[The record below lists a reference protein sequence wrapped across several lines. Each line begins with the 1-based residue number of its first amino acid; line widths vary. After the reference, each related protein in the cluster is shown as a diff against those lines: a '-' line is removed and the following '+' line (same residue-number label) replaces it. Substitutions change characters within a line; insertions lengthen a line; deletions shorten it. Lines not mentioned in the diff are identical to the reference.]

1 MNMSKNNII
10 FKCFYYK
17 PKEKYNPTTQADKI
31 RKREF
36 LSCSS
41 SYNYVSYVNTGAE
54 NKLPKDFTEYVGNN
68 EKSYGAFNQDG
79 LLTDKQ
85 QKGLKK
91 LLRTTQSC
99 IWDCIISFKEEFGD
113 KYCRDYE
120 QAYNFLKSELPKF
133 FTRAG
138 LDKNNIIW
146 YAGLHENTDN
156 KHIHISFFE
165 KEPMYFKNGG
175 KLSYHNGTIAKDV
188 LIDSKRIFE
197 QKLTNITAEI
207 VKARKDLDDEFNRFL
222 TPSQLTKKLDKML
235 TNLYSQMPESGRI
248 SYDSENMSYL
258 QKDIDKITKFVLLHN
273 EQTKKSYLTFEDEIF
288 KLHRWQKER
297 DYRTTER
304 YKKDLF
310 RRLGNKIIQ
319 TAMQIARLKE
329 KAKAQEIYNS
339 KQRYYE
345 KKRKAKILDNILD
358 LMEQSAIIAEEQI
371 NNFKRYFDNLEYM
384 RKQAEYEN
392 SKDKDFEM

>member
-1 MNMSKNNII
+1 MSKNNII

-31 RKREF
+31 KKREF
-36 LSCSS
+36 LSCTS

-54 NKLPKDFTEYVGNN
+54 NKLPKDFTEYVGNH

-85 QKGLKK
+85 QKELKQM
-91 LLRTTQSC
+91 LRITQSC
-99 IWDCIISFKEEFGD
+99 IWDCIISFKEDFGD

-156 KHIHISFFE
+156 KHIHLSFFE
-165 KEPMYFKNGG
+165 KEPQYFKNGG
-175 KLSYHNGTIAKDV
+175 KLSYHNGTIPKDV

-197 QKLTNITAEI
+197 QKLTNATAEI
-207 VKARKDLDDEFNRFL
+207 VRARKDLNDEFNRFL

-235 TNLYSQMPESGRI
+235 TNIYSQMPNAGRI
-248 SYDSENMSYL
+248 SYDSDNMSYL
-258 QKDIDKITKFVLLHN
+258 KKDIDNITRFALLHN
-273 EQTKKSYLTFEDEIF
+273 EQTKKSYMEFEDEIY
-288 KLHRWQKER
+288 KLKRWQEER
-297 DYRTTER
+297 DYKTTESYR
-304 YKKDLF
+304 QDLF
-310 RRLGNKIIQ
+310 RRLGNKVIQ
-319 TAMQIARLKE
+319 TAMQLGRLKD
-329 KAKAQEIYNS
+329 KSKAQEIYNS

-345 KKRKAKILDNILD
+345 KKRKAKLLDNILK
-358 LMEQSAIIAEEQI
+358 LMEQSAIIAQEQI
-371 NNFKRYFDNLEYM
+371 DDFKRYFDNLEYM
-384 RKQAEYEN
+384 RKQEEYKS
-392 SKDKDFEM
+392 SKHSEFEM

>member
-1 MNMSKNNII
+1 MSKNNII

-31 RKREF
+31 KKREF
-36 LSCSS
+36 LSCTS
-41 SYNYVSYVNTGAE
+41 SYNYVSYVDTGAE
-54 NKLPKDFTEYVGNN
+54 NKLPKDFTEYVGNH

-85 QKGLKK
+85 QKELKQM
-91 LLRTTQSC
+91 LRITQSC
-99 IWDCIISFKEEFGD
+99 IWDCIISFKEDFGD

-165 KEPMYFKNGG
+165 KEPQYFKNGG

-197 QKLTNITAEI
+197 QKLTNATAEI
-207 VKARKDLDDEFNRFL
+207 VRARKDLNDEFNRLL

-235 TNLYSQMPESGRI
+235 TNLYSQMPNAGRI
-248 SYDSENMSYL
+248 SYDSENMFYL
-258 QKDIDKITKFVLLHN
+258 KKDIDNITRFALLHN
-273 EQTKKSYLTFEDEIF
+273 EQTKKSYMTFEDEIY
-288 KLHRWQKER
+288 KLKKWQEER
-297 DYRTTER
+297 DYKTTES
-304 YKKDLF
+304 YKQDLF
-310 RRLGNKIIQ
+310 RRLGNKVIQ
-319 TAMQIARLKE
+319 TSMQIGKLKD
-329 KAKAQEIYNS
+329 KSKAQEIYNS

-345 KKRKAKILDNILD
+345 KKRKAKLLDNILD
-358 LMEQSAIIAEEQI
+358 LMEQSAIIAQEQI
-371 NNFKRYFDNLEYM
+371 DDFKRYFDNLEYM
-384 RKQAEYEN
+384 RKQDEYER
-392 SKDKDFEM
+392 SRHREFEM

>member
-1 MNMSKNNII
+1 MSKNNII

-31 RKREF
+31 KKREF
-36 LSCSS
+36 LSCTS
-41 SYNYVSYVNTGAE
+41 SYNYVSYVHTGAE
-54 NKLPKDFTEYVGNN
+54 NKLPKDFTEYVGNH

-85 QKGLKK
+85 QKELKQM
-91 LLRTTQSC
+91 LRTTQSC
-99 IWDCIISFKEEFGD
+99 IWDCIISFKEDFGD

-156 KHIHISFFE
+156 KHIHLSFFE
-165 KEPMYFKNGG
+165 KEPQYFKNGG

-207 VKARKDLDDEFNRFL
+207 VRARKDLNDEFNRFL
-222 TPSQLTKKLDKML
+222 TPSQLTKKMDKML
-235 TNLYSQMPESGRI
+235 TNLYSQMPNAGRI

-258 QKDIDKITKFVLLHN
+258 KKDIDNITTFALLHN
-273 EQTKKSYLTFEDEIF
+273 EQTKKSYINFEDEIY
-288 KLHRWQKER
+288 KLKKWQEER
-297 DYRTTER
+297 DYKTTES
-304 YKKDLF
+304 YKQDLF
-310 RRLGNKIIQ
+310 RRLGNKVIQ
-319 TAMQIARLKE
+319 CAMQIGRLKD
-329 KAKAQEIYNS
+329 KSKAQEIFNS

-345 KKRKAKILDNILD
+345 KKRKAKLLDNILD
-358 LMEQSAIIAEEQI
+358 LMEQSAIIAQEQI
-371 NNFKRYFDNLEYM
+371 D
-384 RKQAEYEN
+384 
-392 SKDKDFEM
+392 DFQEIF

>member
-1 MNMSKNNII
+1 MSKNNII

-31 RKREF
+31 KKREF

-54 NKLPKDFTEYVGNN
+54 NKLPKDFTEYVGNH

-85 QKGLKK
+85 QKELKQM
-91 LLRTTQSC
+91 LRTTQSC
-99 IWDCIISFKEEFGD
+99 IWDCIISFKEDFGD

-156 KHIHISFFE
+156 KHIHLSFFE
-165 KEPMYFKNGG
+165 KEPQYFKNGG
-175 KLSYHNGTIAKDV
+175 KLSYHNGTIPKDV

-207 VKARKDLDDEFNRFL
+207 MRARKDLNDEFNRFL

-235 TNLYSQMPESGRI
+235 TNLYSQMPNAGRI
-248 SYDSENMSYL
+248 SYDSENMFYL
-258 QKDIDKITKFVLLHN
+258 KKDIDNITRFALLHN
-273 EQTKKSYLTFEDEIF
+273 EQTKKSYMDFEDEIF
-288 KLHRWQKER
+288 KLKRWQEER
-297 DYRTTER
+297 DYKTTES
-304 YKKDLF
+304 YKQDLF
-310 RRLGNKIIQ
+310 RRLGNKVIQ
-319 TAMQIARLKE
+319 CAMQIGRLKY
-329 KAKAQEIYNS
+329 KSKAQEIYNS

-345 KKRKAKILDNILD
+345 KKRKAKLLDNILD
-358 LMEQSAIIAEEQI
+358 LMEQYAIIAEEQI

-384 RKQAEYEN
+384 RKQDEYES
-392 SKDKDFEM
+392 SKHREFEM